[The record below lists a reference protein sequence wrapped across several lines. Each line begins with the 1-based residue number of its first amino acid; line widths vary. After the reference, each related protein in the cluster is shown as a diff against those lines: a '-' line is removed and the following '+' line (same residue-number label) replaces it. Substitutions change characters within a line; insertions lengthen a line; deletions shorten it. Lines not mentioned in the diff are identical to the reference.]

1 MPYFAKPLS
10 LLLFN
15 GSYTRVQPELIGC
28 PTAVGQV
35 FNSR

>member
-1 MPYFAKPLS
+1 MPYFAEPLS

-15 GSYTRVQPELIGC
+15 GSCTRVQPELIGY